1 MGCEVERVRE
11 KPFTE
16 PLANAA
22 GHRRLRGIDNMKKHP
37 VLMVSL
43 CVLLA
48 LGTAGFAQAAKKKAV
63 AQEAV
68 PVEAK
73 RYLGQGKAI
82 MERAKSPQDY
92 EEAIRVFEKAASLAP
107 TWPDIYDDLAY
118 AQESAEKYPEAVK
131 SLRKYLTLAPSY
143 VDKKNYEVRIYKL
156 EEKIKYMAGPGPEVK
171 LAQQLAGTWISPD
184 GHSTQMEIE
193 ATGAKVRGSLF
204 VYHPD
209 TIINPMI
216 KFDAV
221 VKKNRLIGTSQWH
234 QNSPDEHQTPL
245 NSEINLSPDGR
256 TLALKFGG
264 FTATLIRK

>member
-1 MGCEVERVRE
+1 
-11 KPFTE
+11 
-16 PLANAA
+16 
-22 GHRRLRGIDNMKKHP
+22 MKKHP

-48 LGTAGFAQAAKKKAV
+48 LGFAGFAQAAKKKAV
-63 AQEAV
+63 AQEVV
-68 PVEAK
+68 PEEAK

-92 EEAIRVFEKAASLAP
+92 EEAIRAFEKAAGLAP

-118 AQESAEKYPEAVK
+118 AQESAEKYAEAVK

-156 EEKIKYMAGPGPEVK
+156 EDKIKYMAGPGPDVK
-171 LAQQLAGTWISPD
+171 LAQQLAGTWTSPD
-184 GHSTQMEIE
+184 HSGVVQMEIK

-204 VYHPD
+204 VYHAD

-234 QNSPDEHQTPL
+234 QNSPHAHQTPL

-256 TLALKFGG
+256 TLTLKFGG
-264 FTATLIRK
+264 FTTTLMRK